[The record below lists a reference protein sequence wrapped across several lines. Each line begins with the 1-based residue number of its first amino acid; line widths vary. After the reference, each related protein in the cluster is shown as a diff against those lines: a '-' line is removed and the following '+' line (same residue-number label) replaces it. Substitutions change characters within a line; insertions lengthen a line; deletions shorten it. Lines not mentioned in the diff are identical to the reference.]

1 MGDVDHAPPLV
12 PMSGGDAMDED
23 YGYEDYCDDLN
34 EWETEQVFQDH
45 EGYEPDEFGDFGID
59 GMGPD
64 GE

>member
-1 MGDVDHAPPLV
+1 
-12 PMSGGDAMDED
+12 MDED